1 MSHNTLPTVAELSG
15 EMRERLAKV
24 KYVFTDLDA
33 TMLAPVAADLRA
45 AGLTRL
51 NVSLDTL
58 RPARYR
64 AITRTGEL
72 TDALAG
78 LRAARE
84 AGFTNTKIN
93 CVLMGGVNKLVEMGF
108 EVLTDAGYQPEIAY
122 FEVCHELKMLV
133 DLMNEGGLNKAR
145 WSCSDTAQ
153 YGDYTN
159 TCIDEHVRER
169 MQYNLKRI
177 QDGSFA
183 KEFIDD
189 QDAGAPKFK
198 ALQEEY
204 SNVRIETVGP
214 KLRAMF
220 SWNKDAVKDADE
232 ANSFT
237 GKIARAQVQ

>member
-1 MSHNTLPTVAELSG
+1 IKPSEDHPVFMVAPKGPGHIVRREYAAGRGVPVVVAVEQDPRGDGWALTLAY
-15 EMRERLAKV
+15 AKALGALRAGAI
-24 KYVFTDLDA
+24 KTTFKEETETDLF
-33 TMLAPVAADLRA
+33 
-45 AGLTRL
+45 
-51 NVSLDTL
+51 
-58 RPARYR
+58 
-64 AITRTGEL
+64 GEQ
-72 TDALAG
+72 
-78 LRAARE
+78 
-84 AGFTNTKIN
+84 N
-93 CVLMGGVNKLVEMGF
+93 VLMGGVNKLVEMGF

-153 YGDYTN
+153 YGDYVN
-159 TCIDEHVRER
+159 TVINEDCRKR
-169 MQYNLKRI
+169 MEYHLQRI

-189 QDAGAPKFK
+189 QDAGAPHFK
-198 ALQEEY
+198 ELQEKY
-204 SNVRIETVGP
+204 SNERIETVGP

-220 SWNKDAVKDADE
+220 SWNKDGVKDADE

>member
-1 MSHNTLPTVAELSG
+1 MSTSKSVAG
-15 EMRERLAKV
+15 RGV
-24 KYVFTDLDA
+24 
-33 TMLAPVAADLRA
+33 PVVEPNIKGRGRAFAHGRIHTRSWSLRRA
-45 AGLTRL
+45 AWVVT
-51 NVSLDTL
+51 S
-58 RPARYR
+58 P
-64 AITRTGEL
+64 GEQ
-72 TDALAG
+72 
-78 LRAARE
+78 
-84 AGFTNTKIN
+84 N
-93 CVLMGGVNKLVEMGF
+93 VLMGGVNKLVEMGF

-169 MQYNLKRI
+169 MQYHLKRI